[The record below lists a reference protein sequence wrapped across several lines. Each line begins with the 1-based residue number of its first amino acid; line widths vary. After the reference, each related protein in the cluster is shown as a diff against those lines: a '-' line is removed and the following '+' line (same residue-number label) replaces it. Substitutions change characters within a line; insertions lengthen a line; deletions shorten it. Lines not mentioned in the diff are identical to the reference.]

1 MLFNFVNGNN
11 NTYHILIQ
19 INLVEY
25 FGCLVN
31 IKIINKAC
39 YVRFISVCLD
49 KLKGLF
55 SPFAA
60 GSESGINAVLLL
72 KATSFVTAVEI
83 KHGNFAACAS
93 INETGSPS

>member
-1 MLFNFVNGNN
+1 MSVSFLFA
-11 NTYHILIQ
+11 LISS
-19 INLVEY
+19 
-25 FGCLVN
+25 
-31 IKIINKAC
+31 KA
-39 YVRFISVCLD
+39 
-49 KLKGLF
+49 F
-55 SPFAA
+55 SPHFAA